1 MKKSTLIV
9 TCLGLI
15 AASASA
21 QNFQV
26 KQKGI
31 VPTDPLIR
39 HAQFADAQ
47 DDLSG
52 NGSRRA
58 RKHPI
63 WDTPEGTACEYAL
76 STVYY
81 NSTMEEFV
89 NRSAMRSIVVKDGD
103 DIYLQNIVTAY
114 QYDTWIKGTITE
126 DRQSVI
132 FDNPQPY
139 WEDANGNLFYV
150 SLAYTD
156 LENYIHADTESD
168 EFELDYDD
176 ATGIMSSEDLELC
189 IVNEDG
195 GVFSYNYGYT
205 FEPFNDTLV
214 VAPEG
219 LTYNPYSLR
228 FASND
233 KYYVPSMVYIA
244 RDGNDFYFKGLSSKT
259 PQSLVKGELKGD
271 SIYIAGGQ
279 YVGLYDG
286 LYYLYTKGA
295 VYTGLDEYG
304 YPIYKHKD
312 YCVMHYDE
320 ANDSFYGPDGLLICL
335 GKARNASYSQSIPTQ
350 TIIRFFEV
358 PATPKTPEL
367 RTLDIDMTYNV
378 QSSITYVVPVEDVDG
393 NYINPDSLYYRFFV
407 NGEPFVFDPDW
418 YPAFEDTLLVNSKF
432 SDRGITSKQRTDCSG
447 SFHVIAFDHDLSLTF
462 DSIALQSIYFMG
474 GEVRYSDYCVYNVR
488 EGTYHTLPSGQTG
501 IVAIANDNRN
511 ATAVKYLDLSG
522 RQIAEPAKGICI
534 RQTVYSD
541 GTVQTEAI
549 VR

>member
-1 MKKSTLIV
+1 MRKSTLLV
-9 TCLGLI
+9 ALLGLFT
-15 AASASA
+15 ASASA
-21 QNFQV
+21 QSFQV
-26 KQKGI
+26 ATKSGLQKE
-31 VPTDPLIR
+31 TLITR
-39 HAQFADAQ
+39 AQFQNDQ
-47 DDLSG
+47 VELQ
-52 NGSRRA
+52 GSEQRRA

-63 WDTPEGTACEYAL
+63 WDTPEGTAYEYSA

-81 NSTMEEFV
+81 NQTMEEFV
-89 NRSAMRSIVVKDGD
+89 HRTAMRSIVVKDGD
-103 DIYLQNIVTAY
+103 DIYLQNVVTAY
-114 QYDTWIKGTITE
+114 QYGTWIKGTINE
-126 DRQSVI
+126 YRNAVV

-156 LENYIHADTESD
+156 NDNYIHADTESD

-195 GVFSYNYGYT
+195 GVFSYNSGYSYV
-205 FEPFNDTLV
+205 PFNDTLV

-219 LTYNPYSLR
+219 LTYNPYSLS

-259 PQSLVKGELKGD
+259 PESLVKGELKGD

-295 VYTGLDEYG
+295 VYTGLDDFG

-350 TIIRFFEV
+350 TILRFYEV
-358 PATPKTPEL
+358 PATPATPEL

-418 YPAFEDTLLVNSKF
+418 YPAFVDTLLVNSKF
-432 SDRGITSKQRTDCSG
+432 SDRGITSKQRTDCEG

-462 DSIALQSIYFMG
+462 DSLALQSVYFMG
-474 GEVRYSDYCVYNVR
+474 GEVRYSDYHVYNVK
-488 EGTYHTLPSGQTG
+488 ENTHHTLPSGQTG
-501 IVAIANDNRN
+501 IAAITNDNRN
-511 ATAVKYLDLSG
+511 ATSVKYLDLSG
-522 RQIAEPAKGICI
+522 RQIAEPAKGICLK
-534 RQTVYSD
+534 QTVYSD
-541 GTVQTEAI
+541 GTVKTEAV